1 MAKST
6 PTTKP
11 AKEEPIKKDPSSSE
25 VLNSLMSQQEDGDNF
40 NAIIPEGRVIS
51 TGSLLLDS
59 HVKIRSGCVVR
70 FSGLGAEL
78 GKTSETLVLMANYMA
93 TMSNAKGIFFKAEGR
108 LSREIRERSGLIFV
122 DKYEDWK
129 VGTVFVYSGNKFE
142 KVAHMIETLL
152 KVMFEKGEHL
162 VAAIDSLD
170 GLILSNDAD
179 KAVWTSKDS
188 PKVAGVPLLTK
199 LLFRRV
205 ALPVVHYDAMLI
217 ITSQYSAPI
226 QLDPYAPAGPRQ
238 ISGGG
243 GSAIMHQSDYVF
255 EMGQRYTGDYIL
267 EDPDEKPDS
276 VKNKIVGIWAT
287 YGIKKSG
294 TDESGIKIRV
304 PIKKGRRGCA
314 IWGEK
319 EVVDTML
326 AFDMLKR
333 EGPKS
338 PMYAFNTML
347 IEEAKEAGVTIKEKI
362 KGFNNLYTYVEE
374 DKAVFEWLYAKFRK
388 LVVSE

>member
-1 MAKST
+1 MSKT
-6 PTTKP
+6 QTKP
-11 AKEEPIKKDPSSSE
+11 KAEPANEDPSSSD
-25 VLNSLMSQQEDGDNF
+25 VLKSLMSQQEEGDNY
-40 NAIIPEGRVIS
+40 NAIVPEGRIIS

-59 HVKIRSGCVVR
+59 QVKIRSGCVVR
-70 FSGLGAEL
+70 FSGVGAEL

-93 TMSNAKGIFFKAEGR
+93 TMPKAKGIFFKAEGR
-108 LSREIRERSGLIFV
+108 LSPEIRTRSEIRFV
-122 DKYEDWK
+122 DKHEDWTF
-129 VGTVFVYSGNKFE
+129 GTVFVYSGNRFE
-142 KVAHMIETLL
+142 KVANMLEVLL
-152 KVMFEKGEHL
+152 KDMHQKGEHL
-162 VAAIDSLD
+162 CAAIDSLD
-170 GLILSNDAD
+170 GLILSNDAE

-205 ALPVVHYDAMLI
+205 ALPIVHYDALLI

-226 QLDPYAPAGPRQ
+226 NLDPYAPAGPRQ

-243 GSAIMHQSDYVF
+243 GSAAMHQSDYVF
-255 EMGQRYTGDYIL
+255 EMGQRYNGDYIL
-267 EDPDEKPDS
+267 EDPDEKPDP

-287 YGIKKSG
+287 YIIKKSG
-294 TDESGIKIRV
+294 TDVSGVKIRV

-326 AFDMLKR
+326 AFDMLR
-333 EGPKS
+333 RDGPKS
-338 PMYAFNTML
+338 PMYAFNAGL
-347 IEEAKEAGVTIKEKI
+347 VEEAKAAGVALKDKI
-362 KGFNNLYTYVEE
+362 KGFNNLYTYVET
-374 DKAVFEWLYAKFRK
+374 DRAVFEWLYAKFRK

>member
-1 MAKST
+1 MPPKASA
-6 PTTKP
+6 KP
-11 AKEEPIKKDPSSSE
+11 APEPTEPSSND
-25 VLNSLMSQQEDGDNF
+25 VLKSLMSQQDDGDNY
-40 NAIIPEGRVIS
+40 NAIVPEGRIIS

-93 TMSNAKGIFFKAEGR
+93 TMPKAKGIFFKAEGR
-108 LSREIRERSGLIFV
+108 LSPEIRARSGITFV
-122 DKYEDWK
+122 DRHEDWK
-129 VGTVFVYSGNKFE
+129 TGTVFVYSGNKFE
-142 KVAHMIETLL
+142 RVAHMLEVLL
-152 KVMFEKGEHL
+152 KDMYDKGEHL
-162 VAAIDSLD
+162 CAAIDSLD

-205 ALPVVHYDAMLI
+205 ALPIVHYDALLI

-243 GSAIMHQSDYVF
+243 GSAAMHQSDYVF
-255 EMGQRYTGDYIL
+255 EMGQRYNGDYIL
-267 EDPDEKPDS
+267 EDPDEKPDP

-287 YGIKKSG
+287 YIIKKSG
-294 TDESGIKIRV
+294 TDVSGIKVRV
-304 PIKKGRRGCA
+304 PIKKGRQGCA
-314 IWGEK
+314 IWSEK
-319 EVVDTML
+319 EVVDTAL
-326 AFDMLKR
+326 AFDMLRR

-338 PMYAFNTML
+338 PMYAFDPSL
-347 IEEAKEAGVTIKEKI
+347 VKEAKEAGVVIKDKV
-362 KGFNNLYTYVEE
+362 KGFANVYSYVEE
-374 DKAVFEWLYAKFRK
+374 DRAVFEWLLTKFKRA
-388 LVVSE
+388 LNGA